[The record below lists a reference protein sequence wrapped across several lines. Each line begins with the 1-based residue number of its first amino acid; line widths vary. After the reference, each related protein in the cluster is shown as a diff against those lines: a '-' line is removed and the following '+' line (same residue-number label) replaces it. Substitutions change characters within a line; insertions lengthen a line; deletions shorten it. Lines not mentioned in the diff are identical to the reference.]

1 MMNDTSGLKCSGS
14 SQPASLQLSLANRLQ
29 AKTACLGS
37 TLYRLTWKERTTP
50 AQRQICA
57 LRASALR
64 TFDNGC
70 IGWPTPNAGPQND
83 TDTKWMQRRE
93 EVKKKYGPGHN
104 GFGMTLGMAATLVG
118 EQTPQVQDS
127 KHSPQNSDNRLKSQR
142 QIQLAHQA
150 GLVGW
155 PTPTGQDNPQ
165 IRGDGKAASNPKR
178 GTTLG
183 GAVRMTS
190 TPLTDSGK
198 TQTGSTVKTENAGQ
212 LNPAHSRWLM
222 GLPPKWDACA
232 PTVMPSSR
240 KSRKHS

>member
-1 MMNDTSGLKCSGS
+1 MLFDKQDGLMTEKCGQEVVLVSPSVAQERKEPLTMNATSGLKCSGS
-14 SQPASLQLSLANRLQ
+14 SQLASLQLSLANKLQ

-64 TFDNGC
+64 TSDKDC
-70 IGWPTPNAGPQND
+70 I
-83 TDTKWMQRRE
+83 
-93 EVKKKYGPGHN
+93 
-104 GFGMTLGMAATLVG
+104 
-118 EQTPQVQDS
+118 
-127 KHSPQNSDNRLKSQR
+127 
-142 QIQLAHQA
+142 
-150 GLVGW
+150 GW

-165 IRGDGKAASNPKR
+165 ICGEGKAMSHPKR

-183 GAVRMTS
+183 GAVRMVS
-190 TPLTDSGK
+190 TPLTGSGEK
-198 TQTGSTVKTENAGQ
+198 LIGSTAETENAGQ

-222 GLPPKWDACA
+222 GLPPKWDDCA

>member
-1 MMNDTSGLKCSGS
+1 MLCDKQDGLMTEKCGQEAVLANPSVVQERKEPLMMNDTSGLKCSGS

-70 IGWPTPNAGPQND
+70 IGW
-83 TDTKWMQRRE
+83 
-93 EVKKKYGPGHN
+93 
-104 GFGMTLGMAATLVG
+104 
-118 EQTPQVQDS
+118 QTPQVQDS

-165 IRGDGKAASNPKR
+165 IQGDGKAASHPKR

-198 TQTGSTVKTENAGQ
+198 TQTGSTVETENAGQ

-222 GLPPKWDACA
+222 GLPPKWDDCA
-232 PTVMPSSR
+232 PMVMPSSR

>member
-1 MMNDTSGLKCSGS
+1 MLFDKQDGLMTEKYGQEVVLANPSVVQERKEPLMINDTSGLKCSGS

-29 AKTACLGS
+29 AMMACLGS

-57 LRASALR
+57 LRASAPR

-118 EQTPQVQDS
+118 EQTPQVQD
-127 KHSPQNSDNRLKSQR
+127 
-142 QIQLAHQA
+142 
-150 GLVGW
+150 
-155 PTPTGQDNPQ
+155 
-165 IRGDGKAASNPKR
+165 
-178 GTTLG
+178 
-183 GAVRMTS
+183 
-190 TPLTDSGK
+190 
-198 TQTGSTVKTENAGQ
+198 
-212 LNPAHSRWLM
+212 
-222 GLPPKWDACA
+222 
-232 PTVMPSSR
+232 
-240 KSRKHS
+240 